1 VVTGAPPRGRVDKRR
16 AILDA
21 AAEVFGTLGY
31 ERASID
37 AIAAASGVSKPT
49 IYSHFGTKEQLFRDS
64 IAESA
69 AQINSESMAAITA
82 LEVRGDGWREELY
95 RLATALAECQRS
107 PCAVSLQRQI
117 HAEITRDPEVFEA
130 VRSRAADPIHE
141 ALAGRLAMLGNSGHL
156 RIPDPQLAARQFLA
170 LIAAE
175 LPERTR
181 LGTRAISD
189 GDLAAATAAGVDTFL
204 LAYADR

>member
-1 VVTGAPPRGRVDKRR
+1 MVTGALPRGRVDKRR

-21 AAEVFGTLGY
+21 AAEVFGTVGY

-37 AIAAASGVSKPT
+37 AIATASGVSKPT
-49 IYSHFGTKEQLFRDS
+49 IYSHFGTKEQLFRES

-69 AQINSESMAAITA
+69 AQINSESMTAITA
-82 LEVRGDGWREELY
+82 LDVRGDGWRDALY
-95 RLATALAECQRS
+95 RLAVALAECQRS
-107 PCAVSLQRQI
+107 PCALSLQRQI

-130 VRSRAADPIHE
+130 VRARAADPIHE
-141 ALAGRLAMLGNSGHL
+141 ALAGRLAMLGNAGHL

-181 LGTRAISD
+181 LGTRDISD
-189 GDLAAATAAGVDTFL
+189 DELATAAAAGVDTFL
-204 LAYADR
+204 LAYAAR

>member
-82 LEVRGDGWREELY
+82 LEVRGDGWRDELY

-107 PCAVSLQRQI
+107 PCALSLQRQI

>member
-1 VVTGAPPRGRVDKRR
+1 MVTGAPPRGRVDKRR

>member
-1 VVTGAPPRGRVDKRR
+1 MVTAPLRGRVDKRR

-21 AAEVFGTLGY
+21 AAEVFGTQGY
-31 ERASID
+31 ERASVD

-49 IYSHFGTKEQLFRDS
+49 IYSHFWTKEQLFRES

-69 AQINSESMAAITA
+69 AQINSESMTAITA
-82 LEVRGDGWREELY
+82 LDVGADGWRDGLY
-95 RLATALAECQRS
+95 RLAVALVECQRS
-107 PCAVSLQRQI
+107 PCARSLQRQI
-117 HAEITRDPEVFEA
+117 HAEITRDPAVFDA
-130 VRSRAADPIHE
+130 VQARAAGPIHE
-141 ALAGRLAMLGNSGHL
+141 ALAGRLAMLGNAGHL

-181 LGTRAISD
+181 LGTRVID
-189 GDLAAATAAGVDTFL
+189 DDELTRAAAAGVDTFL
-204 LAYADR
+204 LAYAAR